1 MKYAQYHI
9 AKEHDSGCLF
19 IRKVRPSLL
28 CFSVLSLSQ
37 FPTRGLVMTDN
48 MFLYHFVDH

>member
-1 MKYAQYHI
+1 MKYAQYPI
-9 AKEHDSGCLF
+9 AKEHDNGRLF

-37 FPTRGLVMTDN
+37 FPTRGLVMMGN